1 MRDKSKPWATEWC
14 KKKGLSGS
22 SMADLPICAEVK
34 LESKAAMDELKN
46 EDKNDLEVEPKIEE
60 EH

>member
-1 MRDKSKPWATEWC
+1 MSPGLPEWC

-22 SMADLPICAEVK
+22 SMVDLPLCIEVE
-34 LESKAAMDELKN
+34 LRPEAAMDELKN
-46 EDKNDLEVEPKIEE
+46 EEKNDLELEPKTED